1 MKILI
6 LLILFIFIIDNIVI
20 AQNQDGK
27 TLLNGSISL
36 LDSDDYY
43 RISNDEYKCFRQL
56 SICSTH
62 GWSLRFKLRLNP
74 FHTRDREHKYL
85 LFSTGAHETHGDGIL
100 IYLYQLNNIAYL
112 EFGLKQ
118 FRDDQFAY
126 YWQIEV
132 DLEID
137 KWIDVVTIIKQ
148 HMTSF
153 NKHYQMKVFFDGYL
167 YKETEI
173 ENYKEIFIFK
183 YDQIHSKSTIIYG
196 NYSGVAMIDDML
208 YYERI
213 LTDEEIANVSLDI
226 ISLGCVKNND
236 RIHQYIIAEVLDNWK
251 LCRDECYSRK
261 MNIAFYSSTNNQC
274 GCMQSSIEFNMS
286 FSYDKQCSCSLNELC
301 SNNEEWHV
309 IAVSSTIDLIH
320 TEVGL
325 DVRITDSSF
334 LIYGRTQVQPNEGV
348 EMIVSVK
355 NERNLASLTVYG
367 DIEDQE
373 STNMESHSNEI
384 HIIPGVLSLS
394 WKNEGIK
401 KVQFRADYRR
411 PVNDETAEYHTINVE
426 VVHIKTD
433 LPLKFIHLSP
443 NNYNGYTYQ
452 NFTVQTYGSIPIN
465 CTIDFGDGHRQT
477 NVSTRH
483 QHYTGYF
490 SRNYTR
496 YGQYNVSIQCY
507 NQRSFN
513 TTQITRTIRR
523 EKMNKKM
530 IIYKNLIESSTTIRF
545 NLISYEDYSFRH
557 TNCLHLRNTITNE
570 KMKLIWRKTTLE
582 VIPNEPLP
590 IGKHL
595 YQLECDSTPLQ
606 PYVIN
611 VQSDIRSF
619 DFESSKTTIKAG
631 QSVEFSIK
639 IEPIS
644 DLTIIFDCGITE
656 TSLEIIYIE
665 QTTDLTPILIGNC
678 TYLTPGQYYPF
689 VSAMNHIK
697 LVNQSIRI
705 DVEPSLSPFEIKVEN
720 NLDINQLTL
729 IKIHALEE
737 TSFEGEFT
745 FTIMNNLNEKTQTQI
760 ENVQFLKSNN
770 FTHYLYMNIT
780 TYGKQKLHVR
790 GGEYPTIREAQIIFT
805 IGTEITIK
813 PQVYIIN
820 QIGLVNEDFIWID
833 IQWVNGIGFD
843 IQINYENEKKLI
855 IHYGQI
861 ILSSFNR
868 IINKNDGIHYIQW
881 KKLAKQRLQVGYKFT
896 KIGTYKIDIKFIQPS
911 LKFLTIDLKCSTITI
926 VQRTIPLEETC
937 FQEQHFHLTSS
948 NSLNNLNT
956 LSPILYLPYSLQ
968 HKLEPIIQT
977 KCSNNDFIYSY
988 YLLLID
994 STQWKYSRIQQYIN
1008 ITNQTFQETFLEN
1021 YCSDFK
1027 TKSILTI
1034 ESKSLSYG
1042 YYISIFTISRNLY
1055 MADFRQFIQP
1065 IEITYSNLITTFGGN
1080 KTIENVNEELH
1091 FNFYLTT
1098 IDPDNNNNKLD
1109 RHKLNFTLICYPEYI
1124 QSLIIQPNI
1133 IQLGSSRPTEINPQ
1147 NINDWSIKFEK
1158 LNLILYQSEL
1168 NLQFYENQCFSSNIK
1183 HEENQQL
1190 IKFDSN
1196 RKTFNISERNLILHN
1211 GTLYFLLI
1219 IRHLTDGRQ
1228 LITRLNVD
1236 KQLNLNFNT
1245 TDLNLLEDIMGNLD
1259 DLVTAQPTQ
1268 AVELITG
1275 LADKLNQMSDNTTL
1289 TETNEDEMKA
1299 MNERMAAMRSKMLS
1313 SMNTVLDVANDPN
1326 TVDKALKA
1334 SATVTA
1340 NSDQMPLNNQEKG
1353 ADIIEKVGTKVKD
1366 MESADDD
1373 IVTNLA
1379 TSLMGVGSN
1388 VLHAASKTVS
1398 KDKEND
1404 PNIVIEKLES
1414 DIKVTE
1420 NEETDTK
1427 ILYAPTQFY
1436 DTCDECETLP
1446 EERWEEFRHKL
1457 EEEKKTIVEGRER
1470 ASNIAKRSSG
1480 GLFTVGDVLAN
1491 RSSINET
1498 KTIESKTMTM
1508 TFTKANP
1515 DGKSSL
1521 SAGDTNIRLPGLSD
1535 LNFDSDS
1542 SEVFTKIL
1550 ESKEN
1555 PFASKYGNSHVQ
1567 GSVVTII
1574 LSRPNGSEMSVKN
1587 TTKPISIRLNRPIDK
1602 QPKYEQYELHG
1613 RSFQYHKVNLTDKQM
1628 TLSVYISS
1636 NISPM
1641 DTYAVYVSFNTNET
1655 LLESPTES
1663 KFDLLFVIPNKTVLI
1678 STSNI
1683 NLDDEYE
1690 LRHTIFMPPNVHLG
1704 NGTYIFGIK
1713 LISK

>member
-112 EFGLKQ
+112 EFGLKE

-137 KWIDVVTIIKQ
+137 KWIDVVTIIEQ

-251 LCRDECYSRK
+251 LCRDECYNRK

-1299 MNERMAAMRSKMLS
+1299 MNERMAA
-1313 SMNTVLDVANDPN
+1313 
-1326 TVDKALKA
+1326 
-1334 SATVTA
+1334 
-1340 NSDQMPLNNQEKG
+1340 
-1353 ADIIEKVGTKVKD
+1353 
-1366 MESADDD
+1366 
-1373 IVTNLA
+1373 
-1379 TSLMGVGSN
+1379 
-1388 VLHAASKTVS
+1388 
-1398 KDKEND
+1398 
-1404 PNIVIEKLES
+1404 
-1414 DIKVTE
+1414 
-1420 NEETDTK
+1420 
-1427 ILYAPTQFY
+1427 
-1436 DTCDECETLP
+1436 
-1446 EERWEEFRHKL
+1446 
-1457 EEEKKTIVEGRER
+1457 
-1470 ASNIAKRSSG
+1470 
-1480 GLFTVGDVLAN
+1480 
-1491 RSSINET
+1491 
-1498 KTIESKTMTM
+1498 
-1508 TFTKANP
+1508 
-1515 DGKSSL
+1515 
-1521 SAGDTNIRLPGLSD
+1521 
-1535 LNFDSDS
+1535 
-1542 SEVFTKIL
+1542 
-1550 ESKEN
+1550 
-1555 PFASKYGNSHVQ
+1555 
-1567 GSVVTII
+1567 
-1574 LSRPNGSEMSVKN
+1574 
-1587 TTKPISIRLNRPIDK
+1587 
-1602 QPKYEQYELHG
+1602 
-1613 RSFQYHKVNLTDKQM
+1613 
-1628 TLSVYISS
+1628 
-1636 NISPM
+1636 
-1641 DTYAVYVSFNTNET
+1641 
-1655 LLESPTES
+1655 
-1663 KFDLLFVIPNKTVLI
+1663 
-1678 STSNI
+1678 
-1683 NLDDEYE
+1683 
-1690 LRHTIFMPPNVHLG
+1690 
-1704 NGTYIFGIK
+1704 
-1713 LISK
+1713 